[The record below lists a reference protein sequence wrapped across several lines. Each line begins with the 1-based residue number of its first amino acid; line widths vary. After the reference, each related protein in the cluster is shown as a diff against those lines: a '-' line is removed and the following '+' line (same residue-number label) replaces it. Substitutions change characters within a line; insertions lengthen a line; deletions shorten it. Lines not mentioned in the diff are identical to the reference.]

1 MKRIIIPLLVVA
13 GLFSCK
19 QQEEDLSGQVAEFY
33 KALSEAS
40 LDNNVWARQVK
51 PGIVLKKYLT
61 PGLNEKLNST
71 GFDAL
76 FGGVPYDAQLPEKV
90 ENLGGGWYRTVWNDG
105 LGGKAIANL
114 KAEMVDESF
123 KITYVSPDDRW
134 GDEMIAPKD
143 EEVPQVDD
151 TSSAKEFVE
160 TFYDAYLYWY
170 CQYPKDLESKLSD
183 LRNKYL
189 SEYARSHYEYV
200 LTYTDGGISGYDL
213 LISARDFEYI
223 SLETVEVEQLSDEN
237 QFLVTYRPNAPE
249 NDWLN
254 FTYVEVE
261 KNSDG
266 RYVISGFV
274 SSEFNMTF

>member
-143 EEVPQVDD
+143 EEVPQVDM
-151 TSSAKEFVE
+151 SSSEAFVKS
-160 TFYDAYLYWY
+160 FYDAYLYWY
-170 CQYPKDLESKLSD
+170 CQMPKGLESKLKV

-189 SEYARSHYEYV
+189 SIDARRQFEEGRSHGWGYESDPFDI
-200 LTYTDGGISGYDL
+200 LIHGY
-213 LISARDFEYI
+213 DFEYI
-223 SLETVEVEQLSDEN
+223 SLKTVKVEQLSYSTY
-237 QFLVTYRPNAPE
+237 LVTYHSDAPE
-249 NDWLN
+249 NKLSSKIKITVGNDN
-254 FTYVEVE
+254 
-261 KNSDG
+261 NG
-266 RYVISGFV
+266 GYVITNIES
-274 SSEFNMTF
+274 

>member
-1 MKRIIIPLLVVA
+1 M
-13 GLFSCK
+13 
-19 QQEEDLSGQVAEFY
+19 
-33 KALSEAS
+33 
-40 LDNNVWARQVK
+40 
-51 PGIVLKKYLT
+51 
-61 PGLNEKLNST
+61 
-71 GFDAL
+71 
-76 FGGVPYDAQLPEKV
+76 
-90 ENLGGGWYRTVWNDG
+90 
-105 LGGKAIANL
+105 
-114 KAEMVDESF
+114 
-123 KITYVSPDDRW
+123 
-134 GDEMIAPKD
+134 
-143 EEVPQVDD
+143 
-151 TSSAKEFVE
+151 
-160 TFYDAYLYWY
+160 
-170 CQYPKDLESKLSD
+170 
-183 LRNKYL
+183 

-200 LTYTDGGISGYDL
+200 LTYTDGVISGYDL